1 MTLKRILMGLGALLL
16 AAVIILVGMFIWK
29 KSKTPEAPKKEA
41 EVQLLGDLGKSPETP
56 ETLSAEPALG
66 EPSAQPPVST
76 AKEPSA
82 PAEKTPTETAEGI
95 PLGESEQP
103 ELGGV
108 EIAPVAPEET
118 PKATGPRAISR
129 AEATPT
135 PRETRPA
142 PAQGTRPTTRPGTE
156 PTQPPSSSGA
166 ESVPGTTPTPIPT
179 TPTATPAPETTPES
193 APLATPVPGNYTV
206 RTIVPVLESQLA
218 AVRKAMA
225 PLGVQLQEK
234 KTSQQQLTGYRIA
247 VGYFQSKTDAQSWS
261 QYSFRPRGIKYYIYP
276 VQGMYSIQVG
286 VYTQQQ
292 TLESALREL
301 DRKFQGWRLPV
312 RTEMTMIAKSAYEL
326 SSARITE
333 SLARRVQ
340 DTLFRLGIQ
349 TEVTGM

>member
-1 MTLKRILMGLGALLL
+1 MTLKRILMGLGALLF
-16 AAVIILVGMFIWK
+16 AAVIILGGMFIWK

-41 EVQLLGDLGKSPETP
+41 EVQLGDLGKSPETP
-56 ETLSAEPALG
+56 ETLPAEPVLG
-66 EPSAQPPVST
+66 EPSAEPPVST

-82 PAEKTPTETAEGI
+82 PAEKKPAETAEGI
-95 PLGESEQP
+95 PLGEPEQT

-108 EIAPVAPEET
+108 EIAPIAPEET
-118 PKATGPRAISR
+118 PKATGSRVISQ

-142 PAQGTRPTTRPGTE
+142 PAQGTRPTIRPVTE

-179 TPTATPAPETTPES
+179 TPAATPAPETPES
-193 APLATPVPGNYTV
+193 APVSTPVPGNFTV
-206 RTIVPVLESQLA
+206 RTIVPVLESELA
-218 AVRKAMA
+218 AVRKAMTS
-225 PLGVQLQEK
+225 LGVQLQEK
-234 KTSQQQLTGYRIA
+234 KAGQQQLTGYRIA
-247 VGYFQSKTDAQSWS
+247 VGYFQSKADAQSWA

-286 VYTQQQ
+286 IYTQQQ

-312 RTEMTMIAKSAYEL
+312 RTEMAMIAKSAYEL
-326 SSARITE
+326 SIARITE

-349 TEVTGM
+349 TEVTGL